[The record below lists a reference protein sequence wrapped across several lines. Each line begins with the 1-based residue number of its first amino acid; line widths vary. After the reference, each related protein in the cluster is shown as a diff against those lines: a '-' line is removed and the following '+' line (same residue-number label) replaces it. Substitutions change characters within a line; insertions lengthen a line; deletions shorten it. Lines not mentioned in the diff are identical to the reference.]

1 MTVSKKPYHLLAI
14 DLEPAP
20 YKFDLWNAF
29 AESKEFSVQ
38 VLFTNAKDPSRDAGH
53 NYQEFPSA
61 QFSYHVL
68 SGHSVW
74 ISLKK
79 IISTAKAIIR
89 NKVDGVF
96 ISGYVDIAPLS
107 AVFICMLIR
116 KPFFLHSDIFNLNMP
131 KPPMRVVKLWLR
143 SFLRHM
149 IFKYATGVLV
159 CGKLGYE
166 SAVAA
171 HCPISKIIDFPYV
184 VDRERLSQDSL
195 VSVPE
200 ELLQDL
206 QDQRLV
212 MYFSGRMIA
221 RKGLSSLL
229 EALAICKAKNAL
241 VDSVLWV
248 AGDGPLLNEYQ
259 KQADKLGLGQHVRF
273 LGFVQ
278 MSLHSWLL
286 NNSSIVVIPS
296 LADAW
301 GIVVDE
307 GMQLGKVVIASN
319 TVGSAV
325 DRIHTESNG
334 MLFSAD
340 NVHELA
346 KYLEVAILSSDVRKM
361 LGDNAAMSSRDFSP
375 QRNVKNLSR
384 LLELNSESVC

>member
-1 MTVSKKPYHLLAI
+1 MTVSRKPYHLLAI

-61 QFSYHVL
+61 HFSYHVL

-79 IISTAKAIIR
+79 IIITAKAIIR

-107 AVFICMLIR
+107 AIFICMLIR

-131 KPPMRVVKLWLR
+131 KPPMRVIKLQLR
-143 SFLRHM
+143 SFLRYM
-149 IFKYATGVLV
+149 IFKSATGVLV

-184 VDRERLSQDSL
+184 VDRERLNQDSSVL
-195 VSVPE
+195 VPD

-206 QDQRLV
+206 QNQRLV

-229 EALAICKAKNAL
+229 EALAIDKAKNPSVAW
-241 VDSVLWV
+241 VLWV
-248 AGDGPLLNEYQ
+248 AGDGPLLSEYQ
-259 KQADKLGLGQHVRF
+259 KQADVLGLGQHVRF

-278 MSLHSWLL
+278 MSLHTWLL
-286 NNSSIVVIPS
+286 KKSSIVVIPS

-307 GMQLGKVVIASN
+307 GMQLGKLVVASN

-325 DRIHTESNG
+325 DRIHTQGNG
-334 MLFSAD
+334 MIFSAG

-346 KYLEVAILSSDVRKM
+346 KYLEVAISSSDVRKT
-361 LGDNAAMSSRDFSP
+361 LGDNAAIRSRDFSP
-375 QRNVKNLSR
+375 QRNVANLSR
-384 LLELNSESVC
+384 LLGLNSESVC

>member
-1 MTVSKKPYHLLAI
+1 MVALRKPYHLLAI

-29 AESKEFSVQ
+29 AESQEFSLQ
-38 VLFTNAKDPSRDAGH
+38 VLFTNAKDLSRDAGH
-53 NYQEFPSA
+53 NYQEFPLA
-61 QFSYHVL
+61 QFPYRVL

-79 IISTAKAIIR
+79 IISTAKVIIR

-96 ISGYVDIAPLS
+96 IAGYVDIAPLS
-107 AVFICMLIR
+107 AIFICMLIR

-131 KPPMRVVKLWLR
+131 KPPMRVVKLQLR
-143 SFLRHM
+143 SFLRYM

-171 HCPISKIIDFPYV
+171 NCPKSKIIDFPYV

-241 VDSVLWV
+241 VDSVLWI

-259 KQADKLGLGQHVRF
+259 KQADVLGLGQHVRF

-307 GMQLGKVVIASN
+307 GMQLGKVVVASN
-319 TVGSAV
+319 MVGSAI

-334 MLFSAD
+334 MLFSAG
-340 NVHELA
+340 NVQELA
-346 KYLEVAILSSDVRKM
+346 KYLEVAISSSDVRKT
-361 LGDNAAMSSRDFSP
+361 LGDNAEMSSRDFLP
-375 QRNVKNLSR
+375 QRNVKNLSQ

>member
-1 MTVSKKPYHLLAI
+1 MVVSSKPYHLLAV

-29 AESKEFSVQ
+29 AQSNEFSVQ
-38 VLFTNAKDPSRDAGH
+38 VLFTNSKDPSRDAGH
-53 NYQEFPSA
+53 NYQEFPLA
-61 QFSYHVL
+61 QFQYRVL

-74 ISLKK
+74 ASLKK
-79 IISTAKAIIR
+79 IISTAKAIVQ

-96 ISGYVDIAPLS
+96 IAGYVDIAPLS
-107 AVFICMLIR
+107 AIFICMLIR
-116 KPFFLHSDIFNLNMP
+116 KPFFLHSDIFNLNIP
-131 KPPMRVVKLWLR
+131 KPPLGAIKLRLR

-149 IFKYATGVLV
+149 IFKHATGVLV

-184 VDRERLSQDSL
+184 VDRKRLNQDSSVL
-195 VSVPE
+195 VPE

-206 QDQRLV
+206 QNQRLV

-229 EALAICKAKNAL
+229 EALAINKAKNPSVAW
-241 VDSVLWV
+241 VLWV
-248 AGDGPLLNEYQ
+248 AGDGPLLGEYQ
-259 KQADKLGLGQHVRF
+259 KQADVLGLGQHVRF
-273 LGFVQ
+273 LRFLQ
-278 MSLHSWLL
+278 MTLHTLL
-286 NNSSIVVIPS
+286 LRKSSIVVIPS

-307 GMQLGKVVIASN
+307 GMQLGKVVVASN
-319 TVGSAV
+319 AVGSAV
-325 DRIHTESNG
+325 DRIQSESNG
-334 MLFSAD
+334 ILFSAG

-346 KYLEVAILSSDVRKM
+346 KYLEVAISSLDVRKM

-375 QRNVKNLSR
+375 KRNVANLSR
-384 LLELNSESVC
+384 LLGLNSESVC

>member
-1 MTVSKKPYHLLAI
+1 MAVSSKPYHLLAI

-29 AESKEFSVQ
+29 AESKEFSMQ
-38 VLFTNAKDPSRDAGH
+38 VLFTNAEDPSRDAGH
-53 NYQEFPSA
+53 NYQEFPLA
-61 QFSYHVL
+61 QFPYRVL
-68 SGHSVW
+68 SGHSAW
-74 ISLKK
+74 ASLKK
-79 IISTAKAIIR
+79 IISTAKAIVR
-89 NKVDGVF
+89 TKVDGVF
-96 ISGYVDIAPLS
+96 IAGYVDIAPLS

-131 KPPMRVVKLWLR
+131 KPPMKVVKLWLR
-143 SFLRHM
+143 SFLRYM
-149 IFKYATGVLV
+149 LFKHATGVLV

-171 HCPISKIIDFPYV
+171 NCPKSKIIDFPYV

-195 VSVPE
+195 VSVPK

-241 VDSVLWV
+241 VDSVLWI
-248 AGDGPLLNEYQ
+248 AGDGPLLSEYQ
-259 KQADKLGLGQHVRF
+259 KQANILGLEENVRF

-278 MSLHSWLL
+278 MSQHSWLL
-286 NNSSIVVIPS
+286 KNSSIVVIPS

-307 GMQLGKVVIASN
+307 GMQLGKVVVASN

-334 MLFSAD
+334 MLFSAGND
-340 NVHELA
+340 HELA
-346 KYLEVAILSSDVRKM
+346 KSLEVAISSSDIRKM

-375 QRNVKNLSR
+375 KRNVKNLSR